1 MGKKHRQANAEKER
15 TAAEYYQLNT
25 KAVEDLAG
33 ATPENSPKVS
43 EQELRKYR
51 SGPKVHLKDWMKAI
65 LVKWWFAGTVCFFFY
80 WGLGLA
86 VQNQENQ
93 MLILGL
99 GLGFVTDLLVNNIFR
114 YYEKTPGGNDRWM
127 MFGKKGFAS
136 LPLNILYGFVLLAL
150 VVMTYNTINSII
162 AASTGKPENVALGV
176 EPILFGLFVLGWDLL
191 LLQVKKGLR
200 RITEDAKRK
209 NQMR

>member
-1 MGKKHRQANAEKER
+1 
-15 TAAEYYQLNT
+15 
-25 KAVEDLAG
+25 
-33 ATPENSPKVS
+33 
-43 EQELRKYR
+43 
-51 SGPKVHLKDWMKAI
+51 
-65 LVKWWFAGTVCFFFY
+65 
-80 WGLGLA
+80 
-86 VQNQENQ
+86 
-93 MLILGL
+93 
-99 GLGFVTDLLVNNIFR
+99 
-114 YYEKTPGGNDRWM
+114 